1 MPYLAVDKNGKCAI
15 YDWKP
20 VRGECQ
26 WLPYIIDV
34 TKKQTSYMFVPKSMM
49 LKLAGKTLTWD
60 DEPFKI
66 TD

>member
-20 VRGECQ
+20 VRGEHQ
-26 WLPYIIDV
+26 WFPYVIDIS
-34 TKKQTSYMFVPKSMM
+34 KRQTPYMFVPKSMV
-49 LKLAGKTLTWD
+49 LKLVGKPLTWD
-60 DEPFKI
+60 DEPFEI